1 MVDYQRLFDDM
12 VIESQGDT
20 YLHRSG
26 MSNPI
31 SEAYD
36 NGLRLGVLHGITLG
50 YRTLAEAGHLQP
62 QIYEDWH
69 AFVYSEDMKDPQV
82 YRKEIIRKRSEE

>member
-1 MVDYQRLFDDM
+1 MVDYQQLFDNM

-20 YLHRSG
+20 YMHRSG

-50 YRTLAEAGHLQP
+50 FQTMSEAGVLP
-62 QIYEDWH
+62 TEVYDKWH
-69 AFVYSEDMKDPQV
+69 QFVYSSEMNDPQV
-82 YRKEIIRKRSEE
+82 YRKFVIQKRSEE